1 MTLLRET
8 RAPLPVFLLA
18 SSSLIAI
25 VCILV
30 RLKNIRVDVGRRE
43 AGVPVSLVVS
53 NVAFG
58 GRVAAGLALDD
69 ECNTRSKCV
78 TKGARTRVLVVASRL
93 ASRSSCS
100 VISGIRNVPAVV

>member
-53 NVAFG
+53 NVALG

-78 TKGARTRVLVVASRL
+78 TKGARTRVVASRL